1 MDAWRRD
8 VADSAAPVV
17 IRSNDRAFRNGVP
30 APVQIHADDGLE
42 ELKSNR
48 ATSSYDYNPMRS
60 SQRPRRNTR
69 RSSSDYGRPT
79 RRSSLRPSSRAA
91 GDGYS
96 RHPEYD
102 SYRRRGSSSKGASIW
117 SSLFPTTRQSRDRT
131 VRDDRRTR
139 RTLSPEYVYT
149 RDEPGVTVYQSRPK
163 SQYAPARASPKEY
176 VVNRSGTTKS
186 SRSRRDSFDVDNRMR
201 LLDIRDRFRE
211 EVDRARQWQA
221 AKPPRR
227 REYDRRSSYY

>member
-30 APVQIHADDGLE
+30 APAQAYADDGLE
-42 ELKSNR
+42 FKGNK
-48 ATSSYDYNPMRS
+48 AGSSYNYDTMRS
-60 SQRPRRNTR
+60 SGYSKRDRR
-69 RSSSDYGRPT
+69 RSSSEYGRPT
-79 RRSSLRPSSRAA
+79 RRSSFRPSSRAV
-91 GDGYS
+91 GDGYI
-96 RHPEYD
+96 RQPEYD
-102 SYRRRGSSSKGASIW
+102 SYHRRGSSTKGASIW
-117 SSLFPTTRQSRDRT
+117 SSLFPSNRQGRSRAVTNDRP
-131 VRDDRRTR
+131 TR

-163 SQYAPARASPKEY
+163 SQYAPARAPRKEY

-211 EVDRARQWQA
+211 EVTRAREWQNS
-221 AKPPRR
+221 KPSRR
-227 REYDRRSSYY
+227 RDYDRRSSYY